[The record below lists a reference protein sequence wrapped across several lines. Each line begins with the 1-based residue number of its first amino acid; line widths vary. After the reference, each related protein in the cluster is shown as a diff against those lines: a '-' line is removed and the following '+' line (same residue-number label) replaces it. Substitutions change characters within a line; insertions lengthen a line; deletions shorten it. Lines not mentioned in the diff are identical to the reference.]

1 MSMINSSLKPLA
13 ERIEVQEIDAAAKSA
28 NEGRGLDNEFNDIVM
43 TMEAIARVILG
54 EVIQAMTC

>member
-1 MSMINSSLKPLA
+1 MINSSLKPLA
-13 ERIEVQEIDAAAKSA
+13 ERIEVQEIDAAAESA